1 MPWPSATGGSGRDV
15 SSDQPSTTGMNPEK
29 PQIAAGRGRPTPS
42 PSAKD
47 ITHPCENPPSTT
59 RACGSESSHSDASAY
74 DEANVGGVRIADPRH
89 DVPVRAARRQ
99 RQRPARAV
107 SVQPPLGIEHVEQRK
122 EIVLVGAAAVEEHER
137 AGRLAGGGALAD
149 DHAERS
155 ARRFGSGVRIRSTWS
170 RYCS

>member
-1 MPWPSATGGSGRDV
+1 MPCPSATGGSGRAT

-42 PSAKD
+42 PSASA
-47 ITHPCENPPSTT
+47 ITHPCENPPSTIC
-59 RACGSESSHSDASAY
+59 ACGSESSHSDASAY
-74 DEANVGGVRIADPRH
+74 DAREGRHVRIADPRH

-99 RQRPARAV
+99 RQRAARAV
-107 SVQPPLGIEHVEQRK
+107 PVQPPLGIQHVEQRK

-137 AGRLAGGGALAD
+137 AGRLALGGTLAD

-155 ARRFGSGVRIRSTWS
+155 ARRSGSGVRIRSTWS